1 MMLTTLRNSVV
12 CSQSDLPCLLT
23 NIPDPL
29 LCDCLCTQLVVLWL
43 FMRPKEVFHTTKI
56 TNLTVPLS
64 ITCLHWSLWVTWPE
78 WCQLTFFL
86 SFFFFNFLKSC
97 PTHSTCPPRGCA
109 RQPWRLLREGK
120 EKWLTGPCA
129 AGGRAELV
137 QRCLFCCLWFL
148 ELLIILIGISLLL
161 IQ

>member
-12 CSQSDLPCLLT
+12 CSQNDSPCLLT

-64 ITCLHWSLWVTWPE
+64 RTCLHWSLCVT
-78 WCQLTFFL
+78 
-86 SFFFFNFLKSC
+86 
-97 PTHSTCPPRGCA
+97 
-109 RQPWRLLREGK
+109 
-120 EKWLTGPCA
+120 
-129 AGGRAELV
+129 
-137 QRCLFCCLWFL
+137 
-148 ELLIILIGISLLL
+148 
-161 IQ
+161 